1 MIDGKLHKQHEEEE
15 EVKKTKESGSPLLFQ
30 DALRLPNISLQ
41 KSLNKHNPMVDD
53 GYASP
58 TNLLGSQNT

>member
-1 MIDGKLHKQHEEEE
+1 MVDGKLAKQEEEKRRE
-15 EVKKTKESGSPLLFQ
+15 AGSPLLFQ

-41 KSLNKHNPMVDD
+41 QSMTQSVGSSNNGGFRS

-58 TNLLGSQNT
+58 TNILNDSS